1 MIFDSHAHLDDK
13 RFDDDREDLIL
24 GLEAQGIKYV
34 LNPGYDR
41 ESSEAAV
48 KLAQTYD
55 NIYGAVGTH
64 PHDAK
69 DLTGEDLA
77 RYRDLAREPRVLAIG
92 EIGFDFHYDNSPRKV
107 QEEAFRVQMDLA
119 KDLDLPV
126 LIHMREATKET
137 LEVLKAYQGQVR
149 GIIHCYSEGWE
160 EAKKF
165 LDLGYLIGLGGV
177 VTFKRSDATRE
188 VASKVPLDL
197 LVLETDAP
205 YLSPEPYRGRR
216 NEPAYTKFVA
226 EKIADLR
233 SMDKDS
239 IGQVTMANT
248 LELLGL

>member
-24 GLEAQGIKYV
+24 GLEAKGIKYV

-48 KLAQTYD
+48 KLARTYD
-55 NIYGAVGTH
+55 SIYAGVGTH

-69 DLTGEDLA
+69 DLTEEDLA
-77 RYRDLAREPRVLAIG
+77 RYKDLAQEARVLAIG
-92 EIGFDFHYDNSPRKV
+92 EIGFDFHYDNSPRKI

-165 LDLGYLIGLGGV
+165 LDLGYLLGLGGV

-188 VASKVPLDL
+188 VARKVPLDL

-216 NEPAYTKFVA
+216 NEPAYTNFVA